1 MISKLLFLSL
11 LVIFT
16 NGKHKKDNY
25 APFKKTVKVH
35 PRRRENNNDR
45 PKSHKTVDKNTLSG
59 LPKPLP
65 EELSFHSQLVPKIQP
80 KKPSEDRDL
89 QFWRRRGRHS
99 GNRRRGIGQLT
110 RRNVHGHSQRL
121 HSNIPPS
128 WVRPHWWL
136 ADQHVSVGPDKIIQG
151 INHSLPNDA
160 RVNLFRVNCRIFG
173 NCTHISTHRSS
184 TFHPEIL
191 AASRRPPLMTK
202 TRDKPERPMT
212 GPDMDE
218 EMLRKA
224 VHDPTDELVNHLTQ
238 FGRDRR
244 VTLWVQSLFRQG
256 RLPHDLNNLD
266 LIDRNYFVGTH
277 RLIGNTRITEQTAI
291 TRMNYEQYFR
301 HKELT
306 IGRAM
311 NHQQLVTD
319 FGNSK
324 TDYTHM
330 MTFRRQRQI
339 VYESILQMENVIYM
353 EQNSLIQNIKQR
365 RNKFDETLR
374 QRIKTTMKELEGK
387 PYYPMIFDRNDIFRD
402 N

>member
-1 MISKLLFLSL
+1 MISKLFFLSL

-16 NGKHKKDNY
+16 NGKHKKDNDT
-25 APFKKTVKVH
+25 PFKKTVKVH
-35 PRRRENNNDR
+35 PKGREANNDR

-65 EELSFHSQLVPKIQP
+65 EESSFHPKLVPKKQP
-80 KKPSEDRDL
+80 KKSSKDRDL
-89 QFWRRRGRHS
+89 QSRRRHGWHRR
-99 GNRRRGIGQLT
+99 NRRRENEQLA
-110 RRNVHGHSQRL
+110 RRHMHGHRRRQ
-121 HSNIPPS
+121 P

-136 ADQHVSVGPDKIIQG
+136 ADQHVSVDPNTIIQG
-151 INHSLPNDA
+151 INHTLPDDA

-173 NCTHISTHRSS
+173 NCTHISTHRSR

-191 AASRRPPLMTK
+191 AASGRPPLMTK
-202 TRDKPERPMT
+202 TRDRPERPMT
-212 GPDMDE
+212 GPDLDE
-218 EMLRKA
+218 EMLRRA

-277 RLIGNTRITEQTAI
+277 SLIGNTRITERTAI

-353 EQNSLIQNIKQR
+353 EQNSLIENIKQR

-374 QRIKTTMKELEGK
+374 QRIKTTMKQLEGI